1 MRSRWL
7 GTTIERIRRSESYAK
22 IILSDF
28 RGWAASASIMVVMI
42 ESQAEIDHSRPF
54 RDNLG
59 PATKAGQEM
68 SNVAVVALDGNRE
81 VLAGEP
87 LFRGDQPMISVP
99 VVGDE
104 GHPLGS
110 RLVEEP
116 AAGCIITAT
125 QNPGHGS
132 PADRIIGAPEPK
144 LACLFFTKCHISSMT
159 RTLTS
164 AGTSG
169 SGRAWASARTQ
180 RRTDTSLTPRM
191 RPIIPKL
198 MLPIAE
204 SSTAIAFI
212 AAGLPLGGVFV
223 KLQPQDRQR

>member
-1 MRSRWL
+1 
-7 GTTIERIRRSESYAK
+7 
-22 IILSDF
+22 
-28 RGWAASASIMVVMI
+28 MVVMI
-42 ESQAEIDHSRPF
+42 ESQAEIDHSRTC
-54 RDNLG
+54 RDDLG
-59 PATKAGQEM
+59 PAAKAGQEM

-81 VLAGEP
+81 VLEQ

-104 GHPLGS
+104 GHPLRS

-144 LACLFFTKCHISSMT
+144 LACLFFTKCPLSSMT

-169 SGRAWASARTQ
+169 SGREPRP
-180 RRTDTSLTPRM
+180 RRGPS
-191 RPIIPKL
+191 
-198 MLPIAE
+198 
-204 SSTAIAFI
+204 
-212 AAGLPLGGVFV
+212 AGLTRRSRPGCV
-223 KLQPQDRQR
+223 RS